1 MEEYLKEKNKK
12 FWKEFR
18 EILQQF
24 NVENNDTLKRDE
36 QEFVNLFSNQLV
48 GNLASHLTEF
58 YQNACAAPQDAGL
71 EQLIDQKMQTFTNR
85 VAKSIPLQIASER
98 DLFELKLLDNGYSP
112 KTSFNLATKSL
123 YNGIYTNSAQMERA
137 LNETISKTYQ
147 HTAAAKSVPTFKQAE
162 M

>member
-1 MEEYLKEKNKK
+1 MENYLKEKNKK
-12 FWKEFR
+12 FWQDFR

-24 NVENNDTLKRDE
+24 NVENTDTLRKDE

-58 YQNACAAPQDAGL
+58 YQNACTAPKDSGL
-71 EQLIDQKMQTFTNR
+71 EQLIDQKMQTFSNR
-85 VAKSIPLQIASER
+85 VAKSIPFQIACER

-112 KTSFNLATKSL
+112 KTSYNLATKAL

-137 LNETISKTYQ
+137 LNETIAKTYQ
-147 HTAAAKSVPTFKQAE
+147 HAASTQNSPTLKQAE